1 VLLSGADNMKPGEGR
16 GGGEMAQKLFWR
28 LSRKLATITA
38 STPQLAE
45 INMCKGGVKFGKWPI
60 DVSAL

>member
-1 VLLSGADNMKPGEGR
+1 
-16 GGGEMAQKLFWR
+16 MAQKLFWR

-45 INMCKGGVKFGKWPI
+45 INMCWGGVKLGKWPI

>member
-1 VLLSGADNMKPGEGR
+1 MKPGEGR

>member
-1 VLLSGADNMKPGEGR
+1 MLLSGADNMTRGGR
-16 GGGEMAQKLFWR
+16 GEMGQKLFWR

-45 INMCKGGVKFGKWPI
+45 INMCWGGVKLGKWPI
-60 DVSAL
+60 YVSAL

>member
-1 VLLSGADNMKPGEGR
+1 MLLSGADNMKR
-16 GGGEMAQKLFWR
+16 SGGGEMAQKLFWR
-28 LSRKLATITA
+28 MSRKLATITA

-45 INMCKGGVKFGKWPI
+45 INMCWGGVKFGKWPI